1 MFFVVMGLIGGLAL
15 FLYGMQITSEGLKS
29 TFGNKLKQILST
41 LSRNKLIALL
51 TGIIITFTIQSSTA
65 ASTLL
70 VSLVNTGIMSLS
82 QTLGILL
89 GTSMGTTLTAQIIAF
104 KVSDYALL
112 IIILGFGLKLLGKKR
127 KQRFIGNI
135 LLGIGFIFLGMK
147 VMSESVSP
155 LKDHALFKETL
166 INLEHVPLLALLAS
180 ALLTSIIQSSTA
192 TMGLTI
198 SLAMQGLISLNLAIP
213 IILGSHLGS
222 CSTVLFAGIGASR
235 SAKRVTL
242 ANLLFKLVGVI
253 VFFFLTP
260 SIIFLVQ
267 KSSINLPRQIANA
280 HALIIVGN
288 ALIFIPFTETFAK
301 FLEKVIPQTEEVEVL
316 QKPKFLDSG
325 VLETPEIAFYLASKE
340 ILRIS
345 NAVEEMVLGVMKV
358 FINNDEKLLDEISA
372 QDIIVDNLSR
382 EITKYLTKISFE
394 TLSEEHSKEVFRL
407 LYVVDDLE
415 HIGDLIDKNLIPLV
429 EKKIDHSL
437 IFSEKGVEE
446 IKNMHQDVYNNLR
459 NAIGAFALQD
469 RRMAQKVIDQKEYI
483 DSLEINLRKTHIN
496 RLNVGIELSQKTSGV
511 HLDLINILK
520 RINDHAFSIARA
532 VVGEILR

>member
-15 FLYGMQITSEGLKS
+15 FLYGMQITSEGLKN
-29 TFGNKLKQILST
+29 TFGNKLKQILAT
-41 LSRNKLIALL
+41 LSKNKLIALS
-51 TGIIITFTIQSSTA
+51 TGIILTLTVQSSTA

-82 QTLGILL
+82 QTLSILL
-89 GTSMGTTLTAQIIAF
+89 GTGMGTIVANQIIAF
-104 KVSDYALL
+104 KVYDYALL
-112 IIILGFGLKLLGKKR
+112 IIVLGFGLKLLGKKR

-147 VMSESVSP
+147 VMSESVTP

-166 INLEHVPLLALLAS
+166 TNLEHIPLLALLS
-180 ALLTSIIQSSTA
+180 GMLFTSLIQSSTA

-213 IILGSHLGS
+213 IILGSRLGT
-222 CSTVLFAGIGASR
+222 CTTVLFAGIGATR
-235 SAKRVTL
+235 GAKRVIW
-242 ANLLFKLVGVI
+242 ANLVFKLVGVI
-253 VFFFLTP
+253 AFFLLTP
-260 SIIFLVQ
+260 SLILLVQ
-267 KSSINLPRQIANA
+267 KTSTNLARQIVNA
-280 HALIIVGN
+280 HTIVVISN
-288 ALIFIPFTETFAK
+288 ALIFLPFTGEFAK
-301 FLEKVIPQTEEVEVL
+301 LLEKIIPKTEEVESL
-316 QKPKFLDSG
+316 QKPKFLDLG
-325 VLETPEIAFYLASKE
+325 ALRTPEIAFYLASKE

-345 NAVEEMVLGVMKV
+345 NAVEEMVLGIMQV
-358 FINNDEKLLDEISA
+358 FIDNDERLLDKISA
-372 QDIIVDNLSR
+372 QDMIVDNLSR

-407 LYVVDDLE
+407 LYIVDDLE

-437 IFSEKGVEE
+437 VFSEKGVEE
-446 IKNMHQDVYNNLR
+446 IKNMHQEVYNNLR

-469 RRMAQKVIDQKEYI
+469 QRMAQKVIDQKEYI
-483 DSLEINLRKTHIN
+483 DSLEITLRKTHIN

-520 RINDHAFSIARA
+520 RINDHSFSIARA
-532 VVGEILR
+532 VVGEI

>member
-104 KVSDYALL
+104 KV
-112 IIILGFGLKLLGKKR
+112 
-127 KQRFIGNI
+127 
-135 LLGIGFIFLGMK
+135 FIFLGMK

-155 LKDHALFKETL
+155 LKDHTLFKETL
-166 INLEHVPLLALLAS
+166 TNLEHIPLLALLAS

-222 CSTVLFAGIGASR
+222 CSTVFFAGIGASR
-235 SAKRVTL
+235 SAKRVAW
-242 ANLLFKLVGVI
+242 ANLLFKLGGVI
-253 VFFFLTP
+253 LFFLLTP
-260 SIIFLVQ
+260 SVIFLVQ
-267 KSSINLPRQIANA
+267 KSSVNLPRQIANA

-288 ALIFIPFTETFAK
+288 ALIFLPFTERFAK
-301 FLEKVIPQTEEVEVL
+301 FLEKVIPQTEVL

-325 VLETPEIAFYLASKE
+325 ALKTPEIAFYLSSKE

-345 NAVEEMVLGVMKV
+345 NAVEEMVLGIMKV
-358 FINNDEKLLDEISA
+358 FIDNDERLLDEIST
-372 QDIIVDNLSR
+372 QDMIVDNLSR

-437 IFSEKGVEE
+437 VFSEKGVEE
-446 IKNMHQDVYNNLR
+446 IKNMHQKVYNNLR

-469 RRMAQKVIDQKEYI
+469 QRMAQKVIDQKENI
-483 DSLEINLRKTHIN
+483 DSLEITLRKTHIN

-511 HLDLINILK
+511 HLDIINILK

-532 VVGEILR
+532 VVGKL